1 MDTTTEIN
9 YEWDLSKEET
19 TEQELVASDEITSNT
34 EDFSLDV
41 GFYDE
46 KEQEDMLWQARTG
59 LNVDTLCGAIETI
72 IFMSDRPISIQKI
85 KAQID
90 PELPLRVIHE
100 SLSRLQVG
108 YEEKFHGIRL
118 VEVAEGYQFRTK
130 ATYSKFVQNLFKINS
145 LVLTPTALEV
155 LAIIAYKQPVSK
167 TDVEKIRGVDSSHII
182 RALMD
187 KRLVKITGRSEELG
201 RPSLFGTTEEFLEVF
216 NLADISG
223 LPPEYELEEMAT
235 KNTVGSIA
243 DIKSVVFRS
252 ENKKFNAD
260 EFEELDKLSENIQH
274 IAADTSFTMLLKS
287 EEKKKT
293 DGETVVRKSAF
304 DILEDFVNREEVLK
318 QNIVSITSTSL
329 INSVDP
335 KVVDIA
341 QEGIIFN
348 APEIDE
354 EFEALR
360 AKEMDELDAL
370 EAEAQAIEDAQPIS
384 EASITELYANDLA
397 DEARELEDALNAAF
411 EQLTGEKLADEG
423 ELSFDVE
430 TEIESLEESIDDT
443 INKARDLGLD
453 LGFLGDVS
461 VDHSETGDEQK

>member
-1 MDTTTEIN
+1 MDVMNDEIN
-9 YEWDLSKEET
+9 FEWDLTTETNSEIEMTSENTTEET
-19 TEQELVASDEITSNT
+19 FNFEVSHFDS
-34 EDFSLDV
+34 
-41 GFYDE
+41 

-59 LNVDTLCGAIETI
+59 LNADTLCGAIETI

-85 KAQID
+85 KTQID
-90 PELPLRVIHE
+90 NELPLRVIHE
-100 SLSRLQVG
+100 SLSKLQSG
-108 YEEKFHGIRL
+108 YEEKHHGIRL

-216 NLADISG
+216 NLADISQ

-235 KNTVGSIA
+235 KNTLGSIS
-243 DIKSVVFRS
+243 DIKSVVFKPDA
-252 ENKKFNAD
+252 KKFNMD
-260 EFEELDKLSENIQH
+260 EFEELDQLSESINQ
-274 IAADTSFTMLLKS
+274 IAADTNFTMLLKT

-293 DGETVVRKSAF
+293 DGETTVRKSAF

-318 QNIVSITSTSL
+318 QNLNATTSETL
-329 INSVDP
+329 MNVVEP

-341 QEGIIFN
+341 NTEIIFN
-348 APEIDE
+348 SPEVDE
-354 EFEALR
+354 EFEAMRAQEIAELNASEAPAINLFEGDDL
-360 AKEMDELDAL
+360 AKEAL
-370 EAEAQAIEDAQPIS
+370 EL
-384 EASITELYANDLA
+384 EL
-397 DEARELEDALNAAF
+397 ALDKAF
-411 EQLTGEKLADEG
+411 EQLTGEKLDQDEMPFQIDG
-423 ELSFDVE
+423 EINNLDLSVDLAIMKGKDFDLDLSFLNEVSE
-430 TEIESLEESIDDT
+430 KQSEIS
-443 INKARDLGLD
+443 
-453 LGFLGDVS
+453 
-461 VDHSETGDEQK
+461 DEN